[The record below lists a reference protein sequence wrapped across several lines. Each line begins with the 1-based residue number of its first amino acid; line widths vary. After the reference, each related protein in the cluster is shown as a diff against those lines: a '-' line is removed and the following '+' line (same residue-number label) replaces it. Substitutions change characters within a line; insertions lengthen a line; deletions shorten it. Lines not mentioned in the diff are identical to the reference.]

1 MNSNIE
7 ETNLIIEIKQ
17 AAIDHLNTNSA
28 KEALSHFT
36 NDIVAVSNDKFF
48 TSYDSLAEDV
58 KRYYEILKEVN
69 YAQWDDIQIK
79 IINHNAA
86 TFTAK
91 FRYTF
96 TTIENERIDLSG
108 IWTALFVRDN
118 GHWKIRLRHESFSS
132 HPEIHG

>member
-48 TSYDSLAEDV
+48 TAYDSLAEDV

-132 HPEIHG
+132 HPGIHG

>member
-58 KRYYEILKEVN
+58 NRYYEILKEVN

>member
-132 HPEIHG
+132 HPGIHG